1 MPTKNSDP
9 RRRCMRLW
17 EWPVRDQAMWGG
29 AISSA
34 GPLDNPGSAAYW
46 SEKTRNTTISAYGR
60 YLTFLALQGWLDSE
74 ARVQDRVPIEWLRA
88 YIDELM
94 VQVEL
99 PTVAGRIRGL
109 AEALRVMAPGVD
121 FPDVKRARNR
131 LKAMAVPTRDKRSK
145 IVSSER
151 LVQLGL
157 KLINEA
163 ETGTFSREAGRACT
177 YRDGLMILLLACRP
191 LRRAN
196 FAIMQIGV
204 HLTKLNDAYQ
214 LTYDET
220 ETKGQR
226 HYSSV
231 VSREITP
238 FIDRYLERYRPVLLK
253 DLKSDRVWIA
263 MGGHEM
269 AEGSL
274 YQIVTKRTKDEFG
287 WSLSPHLFRHCAV
300 TSLGAENPEL
310 VWVGMSLLHHTDPR
324 TTEKHYDQALSDKA
338 VNDYQEVIRD
348 KRRGLT
354 SKRPKRQS
362 KPLSKR
368 SA

>member
-1 MPTKNSDP
+1 MPKNHKDP
-9 RRRCMRLW
+9 RRRCMPFG
-17 EWPVRDQAMWGG
+17 EWPAGDQAMWGC
-29 AISSA
+29 AIRSA
-34 GPLDNPGSAAYW
+34 GPLDNPGLAAHW

-60 YLTFLALQGWLDSE
+60 YLTFLALNGWLVAD
-74 ARVQDRVPIEWLRA
+74 ARIQDRVPFSWLKA
-88 YIDELM
+88 YIDEIM
-94 VQVEL
+94 AQVEL
-99 PTVAGRIRGL
+99 TTVAGRIRGL
-109 AEALRVMAPGVD
+109 AEALRVMAPGVE
-121 FPDVKRARNR
+121 FPDVKRARYR
-131 LKAMAVPTRDKRSK
+131 LKAMARPSRDKRSK

-163 ETGTFSREAGRACT
+163 ETGTFHREAGRACT
-177 YRDGLMILLLACRP
+177 YRDGLIILLLACRP

-196 FAIMQIGV
+196 FAIMQIGE
-204 HLTKLNDAYQ
+204 HLTKISDAYQ
-214 LTYDET
+214 LAYDET

-238 FIDRYLERYRPVLLK
+238 FVDRYLDRYRPVLLK
-253 DLKSDRVWIA
+253 DRKSDQVWIA
-263 MGGHEM
+263 MGGGEL

-274 YQIVTKRTKDEFG
+274 YHIVTKRTKDEFG
-287 WSLSPHLFRHCAV
+287 WSLSPHLFRDCAV

-324 TTEKHYDQALSDKA
+324 TTEKHYDQALSEKA
-338 VNDYQEVIRD
+338 VRDYQKVVQQ
-348 KRRGLT
+348 KRRDLT
-354 SKRPKRQS
+354 RRRSKRQS

-368 SA
+368 GA

>member
-1 MPTKNSDP
+1 MP
-9 RRRCMRLW
+9 LA
-17 EWPVRDQAMWGG
+17 EWPADDQAMWGC
-29 AISSA
+29 AIRSG
-34 GPLDNPGSAAYW
+34 GPLDDPGLASHW
-46 SEKTRNTTISAYGR
+46 TEKTRKTTISAYGR
-60 YLTFLALQGWLDSE
+60 YLTSLALNGWLVAE
-74 ARVQDRVPIEWLRA
+74 ARVQDRVEFEWLKA

-94 VQVEL
+94 SQVK
-99 PTVAGRIRGL
+99 PITAAGRIRGL
-109 AEALRVMAPGVD
+109 AEALRVMAPGVE
-121 FPDVKRARNR
+121 FPDVKRARYR
-131 LKAMAVPTRDKRSK
+131 LKAMATPSRDKRSK
-145 IVSSER
+145 IVSSKR

-157 KLINEA
+157 KLMSEA
-163 ETGTFSREAGRACT
+163 ETGTFFREAGRACT

-196 FAIMQIGV
+196 FAVMQIGE
-204 HLTKLNDAYQ
+204 HLTKINDAYQ
-214 LTYDET
+214 LTYEDT
-220 ETKGQR
+220 ETKGHR

-231 VSREITP
+231 VSRDITP
-238 FIDRYLERYRPVLLK
+238 FVDRYLERYRPVLLK
-253 DLKSDRVWIA
+253 DLQSDRVWIT

-287 WSLSPHLFRHCAV
+287 WSLSPHLFRDCAV

-338 VNDYQEVIRD
+338 VNNYQDVVMR

-354 SKRPKRQS
+354 RRRAKPQS
-362 KPLSKR
+362 KTFSEGRP
-368 SA
+368 